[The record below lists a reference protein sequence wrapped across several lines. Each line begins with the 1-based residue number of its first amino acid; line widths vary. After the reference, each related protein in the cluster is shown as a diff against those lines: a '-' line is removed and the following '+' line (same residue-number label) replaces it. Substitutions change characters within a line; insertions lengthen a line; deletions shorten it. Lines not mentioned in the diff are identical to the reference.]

1 MVHINMFYRKTMFA
15 VVETGGKQYQVQ
27 VGDVIKVEK
36 LEAEVGSKFN
46 FDKVLVVDNKIG
58 TPTLDNAKVV
68 AEVLE
73 HKKTDKDLIFKKKRR
88 HNYRRK
94 IGHRQNITVLRIKNI
109 EC

>member
-1 MVHINMFYRKTMFA
+1 MFERKAMFA
-15 VVETGGKQYQVQ
+15 VVETGGKQYQVE

-36 LEAEVGSKFN
+36 LEIGVGTKFN
-46 FDKVLVVDNKIG
+46 FDRVLLVNDKIG
-58 TPTLDNAKVV
+58 TPTLENAKVE

-73 HKKTDKDLIFKKKRR
+73 HKKADKDIIFKKKRR

-109 EC
+109 EA